1 MTVVG
6 EPDPVVAGD
15 VAQRQHSGQN
25 HTAGGAARNPYRP
38 MAFHALAGIAE
49 GAPVTEPQPVGAA
62 YYHQK
67 ANEIRGFARQSKFSE
82 IAEELF
88 KLAGR
93 FDRMADLVERRQLSD
108 TTSA

>member
-1 MTVVG
+1 MRTRRG
-6 EPDPVVAGD
+6 TIEECGPA
-15 VAQRQHSGQN
+15 ATKWLN
-25 HTAGGAARNPYRP
+25 HTAEQGRRGTLRSADGFGASAE
-38 MAFHALAGIAE
+38 IAE